1 MKIISKSIKIG
12 LVALILTSGLSS
24 CTDFL
29 DEVVYTEYDP
39 NQFLKDKSGVDALLT
54 GAYSRSRIISYDHRN
69 YTYLL
74 NEFCTDVSFE
84 TGGGLEAVAAP
95 FIQFTWPVNNG
106 ILNGQWNKMYGAIA
120 SANTVLI
127 VAAQLDG
134 LSESELNAIKGEARF
149 IRASAYY
156 YLYNLFG
163 PTPLIEIPAGAT
175 PDEIESIGQETPRA
189 SKEEFFNYVI
199 GDLEFAAENLPT
211 EETLI
216 GRATKGAALG
226 YLMKLYLNDKNWEMA
241 SNTAQKIMDLGYYN
255 LYEDYPT
262 LFSVNGE
269 QNKEYIFRAPCLPQ
283 SGYQNNYM
291 AHAFPPGYPIL
302 STWANYGAQFRTYT
316 AFFETFEEGDKRR
329 ELFVTDYTDL
339 TGKDVE
345 LVYKEDGSPADNVRS
360 FKYWP
365 DPNGIGENHGNDI
378 VYIRF
383 ADVLM
388 TRAEALNE
396 INGPNAESIELL
408 NRIRRR
414 AGVSEIL
421 LSDYASKESLRDF
434 ILEER
439 GREFY
444 TEGLR
449 REDLIR
455 HGKFISSAQSRG
467 HNAQDYQVLY
477 PIPLQQLDTNPN
489 LEQNPGY

>member
-1 MKIISKSIKIG
+1 MNYTTKNIKTTLIAFSILIG
-12 LVALILTSGLSS
+12 LTGCI
-24 CTDFL
+24 DFL
-29 DEVVYTEYDP
+29 EEKVYTEYNP
-39 NQFLKDKSGVDALLT
+39 NEFLKDKSGVDALLT
-54 GAYSRSRIISYDHRN
+54 GAYARSRIIAYDHRN

-106 ILNGQWNKMYGAIA
+106 VLNGQWDKMYGAIA
-120 SANTVLI
+120 SANTVLA
-127 VAAQLDG
+127 VAADLQD
-134 LSESELNAIKGEARF
+134 LSEDELNAINGEARF

-156 YLYNLFG
+156 NLYNLFG
-163 PTPLIEIPAGAT
+163 PTPIIDIPAGAT
-175 PDEIESIGQETPRA
+175 PDEIEEIGKGTPRPT
-189 SKEEFFNYVI
+189 KDEFFSYVI
-199 GDLEFAAENLPT
+199 ADLQFAADNLPI

-226 YLMKLYLNDKNWEMA
+226 YLMKFYFNDKNWEKA
-241 SNTAQKIMDLGYYN
+241 SDTAQEIIDLNYYR
-255 LYEDYPT
+255 LYEDYEK
-262 LFSVNGE
+262 LFSINGE
-269 QNKEYIFRAPCLPQ
+269 ANKEFIFRAPCLPQ

-291 AHAFPPGYPIL
+291 AHAFPPGYPVMA
-302 STWANYGAQFRTYT
+302 TWANYGAQFRTYT
-316 AFFETFEEGDKRR
+316 DFYETFDAQDIRR
-329 ELFVTDYTDL
+329 KLFVTDYVDI
-339 TGKDVE
+339 TGKNIE
-345 LVYKEDGSPADNVRS
+345 LLYSQDGRPLDNARS

-365 DPNGIGENHGNDI
+365 DPNGIAENHGNDI

-383 ADVLM
+383 ADVLLS
-388 TRAEALNE
+388 RAEALNE
-396 INGPNAESIELL
+396 VNGPNAESISLI
-408 NRIRRR
+408 NQIRLR
-414 AGVSEIL
+414 AGVDEIQL
-421 LSDYASKESLRDF
+421 NDFSSKDGLRDF

-467 HNAQDYQVLY
+467 YNAQPHQVLY
-477 PIPLQQLDTNPN
+477 PIPLQQLETNPN